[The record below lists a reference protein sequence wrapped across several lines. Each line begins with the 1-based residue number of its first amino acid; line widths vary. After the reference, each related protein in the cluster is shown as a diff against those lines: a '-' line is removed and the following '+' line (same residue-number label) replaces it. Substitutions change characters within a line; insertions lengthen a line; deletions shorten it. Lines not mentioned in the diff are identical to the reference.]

1 MKLRGTLLALLLCLP
16 LALVADDNDTAEI
29 KTFREYPD
37 ATAISG
43 VKKVRNIILMIGDG
57 MGFNQVTA
65 ARMAAFGRGV
75 GLAMDRMEETGQSIT
90 LSLDGVL
97 ITDSAAGATAL
108 ASGIKTLNGR
118 IGEDADSKPVR
129 TIADVARELGKSTGV
144 VAACDVTHATP
155 ACFTS
160 HVKRRTNAWEI
171 ARQMA
176 EEPLDVLLGGGYQYF
191 LPGSHPESLRD
202 DELDLIARMRGR
214 GATVVMDPDEFRALD
229 TGKVKT
235 LVGLLA
241 SGHPRPAP
249 ERMVSLKEMTGAAL
263 DVLKR
268 NPKGFFLM
276 VEASQIDWE
285 GHGNNFQGNV
295 AETLDFDETIGMV
308 LEFAEA
314 DGNTLVIVTA
324 DHETGGLSINSASE
338 EKSSVT
344 AGWTT
349 GSHTA
354 NPVPVF
360 AHGPNSQAFGR
371 VLHNHQIPQL
381 AVQGW
386 GVKYFTGFAYGK

>member
-1 MKLRGTLLALLLCLP
+1 MKLKGVLLALLLCLP
-16 LALVADDNDTAEI
+16 LALFADDNDTVAI

-37 ATAISG
+37 ATAIAG
-43 VKKVRNIILMIGDG
+43 VKKVKNIILLIGDG

-75 GLAMDRMEETGQSIT
+75 GLAMDRMEETGQNIT
-90 LSLDGVL
+90 LSLDDEL

-108 ASGIKTLNGR
+108 ASGIKTLNGM
-118 IGEDADSKPVR
+118 IGENPDGKRVK
-129 TIADVARELGKSTGV
+129 TIADVARKLGKSTGV
-144 VAACDVTHATP
+144 VASCDVTHATP
-155 ACFTS
+155 ACFAS
-160 HVKRRTNAWEI
+160 HVKNRSNAWEI

-176 EEPLDVLLGGGYQYF
+176 DEPLDVLLGGGYQYF
-191 LPGSHPESLRD
+191 LPGSHPQSTRD
-202 DELDLIARMRGR
+202 DELDLVARMRGR
-214 GATVVMDPDEFRALD
+214 GATVVLDPEEFRALD

-241 SGHPRPAP
+241 AGHPKPAP
-249 ERMVSLKEMTGAAL
+249 ERNVSLKEMTRAAL
-263 DVLKR
+263 DLLKR

-324 DHETGGLSINSASE
+324 DHETGGLSINKASE
-338 EKSSVT
+338 EKSSLT
-344 AGWTT
+344 GGWTT
-349 GSHTA
+349 GTHTA
-354 NPVPVF
+354 NPVPIF

-386 GVKYFTGFAYGK
+386 GVKNFVDFAYGK